1 MLRIVYNM
9 ADTKSGICFST
20 LEKSCVEQYIKMGYT
35 LISAIWKEIRK

>member
-20 LEKSCVEQYIKMGYT
+20 LEKSIIDSYIKMGYT
-35 LISAIWKEIRK
+35 LISVIWKEIRR